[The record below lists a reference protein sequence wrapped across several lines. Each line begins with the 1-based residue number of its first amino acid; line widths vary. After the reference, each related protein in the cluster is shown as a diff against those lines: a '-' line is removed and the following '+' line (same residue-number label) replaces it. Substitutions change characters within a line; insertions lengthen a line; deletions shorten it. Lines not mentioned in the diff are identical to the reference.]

1 MEIGSRVSQA
11 QYPETAE
18 LVSSVREIV
27 RSVNPDYSALPA
39 RIADQMQFFC
49 QPANCPPA
57 LDNPVFADLANVPTT
72 LSTQDLVVAVE
83 YNRTV
88 KLYPLAAL
96 RSNRVVNDWI
106 GATPIAVTYSP
117 GTGALRVF
125 KRMTGETATKLR
137 FTGQLRFGNEVL
149 YDLEN
154 GSLWQ
159 QYTGEALTPA
169 AQAVLAVLPHSEMT
183 LEAAKKKFP
192 EARIIAAVSED
203 EAAEIL
209 GNIIPLGIK
218 DVDGRLSEETKIT
231 GLVVNGEAKAYE
243 QALLE
248 KYSVIKDV
256 IGGNPVVIANKD
268 GFVSAVDLRGG
279 KKITPLQS
287 YWFAWSHF
295 YPSTHLET
303 LPPEDGETDI
313 GKLTEVEDEAVQETD
328 SAIQ

>member
-72 LSTQDLVVAVE
+72 LSTKDLVVAVE

-96 RSNRVVNDWI
+96 RSSRVVNDWI

-125 KRMTGETATKLR
+125 MRMTGETATKLR

-183 LEAAKKKFP
+183 LEAAKKKF
-192 EARIIAAVSED
+192 R
-203 EAAEIL
+203 
-209 GNIIPLGIK
+209 
-218 DVDGRLSEETKIT
+218 RR
-231 GLVVNGEAKAYE
+231 GL
-243 QALLE
+243 LLLLVRM
-248 KYSVIKDV
+248 K
-256 IGGNPVVIANKD
+256 
-268 GFVSAVDLRGG
+268 LR
-279 KKITPLQS
+279 KS
-287 YWFAWSHF
+287 
-295 YPSTHLET
+295 LET
-303 LPPEDGETDI
+303 LFRWESRMSTAASVRKPRLPAWLSMVKPRLMSKRCWRNI
-313 GKLTEVEDEAVQETD
+313 QSLRML
-328 SAIQ
+328 SAATRL